1 MPLLSLRMSI
11 PHQKGFPR
19 MIKFIAA
26 GVSAA
31 AIVAATPAL
40 AQPQGTIGQYSDAT
54 VEGSILEPKPI
65 EVSDDE
71 ALAALVRVPEGFS
84 VEVVGRDL
92 GNTRM
97 LATHGE
103 HVYATRRTEAD
114 VIRLDDADGDGKYD
128 GFTVVAA
135 RPGMHGIHIH
145 EDTAYLATVN
155 EIYTAPINEDGTFGE
170 LKRIIDDLPDGG
182 QHPNRTLA
190 IGPDGMLYITA
201 GSTCNACAETNP
213 ESATILRAKPD
224 GASRTIFATGLRNTI
239 GFGWEPETGVLY
251 GADHGIDWLGDNE
264 QQEEFNRIEEGQQF
278 GWPYVYDFSRLNPQD
293 NPPEGIT
300 LEQWAERSEEPVLG
314 YTAHSAPM
322 QMAFYTGSAFPEEY
336 RGDAFVA
343 MRGSWNRRPP
353 SGYEI
358 TRVDFTDG
366 EPTTWDH
373 FAEGFL
379 IEDEE
384 GGYGF
389 LGRLA
394 GLTQTPDGALLLAD
408 DFNGIL
414 YRIAYDGAAASDVAG
429 EAVPPDVTAKPAPSD
444 IAVNLVEAK
453 GTIEVTAPSFA
464 DGEPIPVKHAAEGDN
479 ASPALSWGDAPE
491 GTKSIV
497 VIVDDPDAAEPK
509 PFVHWVLF
517 DIPPDLT
524 GLDEGLGTDPVLQ
537 KPEGAKQGTNSRGQ
551 IGYIGPR
558 PPLGDPAHHYHF
570 QVFALDLAEL
580 PVDPG
585 ARREDVLE
593 AMEGHVLAKG
603 EVVGTYERPGAEK
616 PLN

>member
-1 MPLLSLRMSI
+1 MRSLLLAQMMT
-11 PHQKGFPR
+11 P
-19 MIKFIAA
+19 ALA
-26 GVSAA
+26 GA
-31 AIVAATPAL
+31 AILVASPAL
-40 AQPQGTIGQYSDAT
+40 AQPQGTIGQYSDAI
-54 VEGSILEPKPI
+54 VEGSVLEPKPI
-65 EVSDDE
+65 AISDDAE
-71 ALAALVRVPEGFS
+71 LAAQIRVPDGFT
-84 VEVVGRDL
+84 VEVAGRDL

-97 LATHGE
+97 LAVHGD
-103 HVYATRRTEAD
+103 HLYATRRTEAD
-114 VIRLDDADGDGKYD
+114 VIRLDDVDADGIFE

-135 RPGMHGIHIH
+135 RPGMHGIAIH
-145 EDTAYLATVN
+145 EDTVYLATVN
-155 EIYTAPINEDGTFGE
+155 EVYTAPINADGTFGE

-190 IGPDGMLYITA
+190 IGPDGMLYISA

-213 ESATILRAKPD
+213 ESATMLRAKLD
-224 GASRTIFATGLRNTI
+224 GTGRTIFATGLRNTI
-239 GFGWEPETGVLY
+239 GFGWEPSTGVLY

-264 QQEEFNRIEEGQQF
+264 QQEEFNRIEQGMQF
-278 GWPYVYDFSRLNPQD
+278 GWPYIYDFSRLNPQD

-300 LEQWAERSEEPVLG
+300 LEQWAERSEEPMLG

-322 QMAFYTGSAFPEEY
+322 QMTFYTGSAFPEEY

-358 TRVDFTDG
+358 TRVDFSEG

-379 IEDEE
+379 IESEE

-394 GLTQTPDGALLLAD
+394 GITQTPEGDLLFAD

-414 YRIAYDGAAASDVAG
+414 YRISYEGG
-429 EAVPPDVTAKPAPSD
+429 EQGDMAETAMPPDVTAKPPASD
-444 IAVNLVEAK
+444 IAFNLVETEGEVA
-453 GTIEVTAPSFA
+453 VTAPSFA
-464 DGEPIPVKHAAEGDN
+464 SGEPIPVKHAAEGDN
-479 ASPALSWGDAPE
+479 ASPALEWGTPPA
-491 GTKSIV
+491 GTKSFV

-517 DIPPDLT
+517 DISGDAT
-524 GLDEGLGTDPVLQ
+524 GISEGLGTDPVLR
-537 KPEGAKQGTNSRGQ
+537 KPEDAKQGVNSRGQ
-551 IGYIGPR
+551 IGYMGPR
-558 PPLGDPAHHYHF
+558 PPLGDPTHNYHF
-570 QVFALDLAEL
+570 QVFALDLAKL

-585 ARREDVLE
+585 AKREEVL
-593 AMEGHVLAKG
+593 AAIEGHVLAKG
-603 EVVGTYERPGAEK
+603 EVVGTYERPGQEK

>member
-1 MPLLSLRMSI
+1 MIRSLLAL
-11 PHQKGFPR
+11 
-19 MIKFIAA
+19 AA
-26 GVSAA
+26 SGV
-31 AIVAATPAL
+31 AL
-40 AQPQGTIGQYSDAT
+40 TVPVFAQPQGTIGEYSDAT
-54 VEGSILEPKPI
+54 VAGTVLEPEPI
-65 EVSDDE
+65 TVSDDAE
-71 ALAALVRVPEGFS
+71 LAGLIKVPEGFS

-97 LATHGE
+97 LATSGE

-114 VIRLDDADGDGKYD
+114 VIRMNDADGDGIYED
-128 GFTVVAA
+128 FTTVAA
-135 RPGMHGIHIH
+135 RPGLHGLHIH
-145 EDTAYLATVN
+145 DDTAYLVTVN
-155 EIYTAPINEDGTFGE
+155 EVYTAPVNEDGSFGE

-190 IGPDGMLYITA
+190 IGPDGMLYITV

-224 GASRTIFATGLRNTI
+224 GTSRTIFATGLRNTI
-239 GFGWEPETGVLY
+239 GFGWEPTTGVLY

-264 QQEEFNRIEEGQQF
+264 QQEEFNRVEQGKQY
-278 GWPYVYDFSRLNPQD
+278 GWPYIYDFSRLNPQD

-300 LEQWAERSEEPVLG
+300 LEQWAERSEEPALG

-322 QMAFYTGSAFPEEY
+322 QMSFYTGTAFPEEY
-336 RGDAFVA
+336 RGDAFIA

-358 TRVDFTDG
+358 SRVDFVDG

-379 IEDEE
+379 IEGED

-394 GLTQTPDGALLLAD
+394 GLTQTADGALLLAD

-414 YRIAYDGAAASDVAG
+414 YRISHEGAPEAAAA
-429 EAVPPDVTAKPAPSD
+429 AAATPPDVTTKPAASD
-444 IAVNLVEAK
+444 IAIDLVEAEASI
-453 GTIEVTAPSFA
+453 TVTSPSFG
-464 DGEPIPVKHAAEGDN
+464 DGEAIPLKHAAEGDN
-479 ASPALSWGDAPE
+479 ASPALEWDTPPDGAQSF
-491 GTKSIV
+491 V

-517 DIPPDLT
+517 DIPGDAT
-524 GLDEGLGTDPVLQ
+524 GIREALGTDPVL
-537 KPEGAKQGTNSRGQ
+537 KVPEDAKQGVNSRGQ
-551 IGYIGPR
+551 IGYMGPR

-570 QVFALDLAEL
+570 QVFALDIPNLD
-580 PVDPG
+580 VDPG
-585 ARREDVLE
+585 ARREEVLA
-593 AMEGHVLAKG
+593 AMEGHVIAAG
-603 EVVGTYERPGAEK
+603 EIVGLYERPGPEK